1 MKETFNRLYNKI
13 DKKFIRFLFVGALN
27 TLFGYSIYALFI
39 FIGLHYSL
47 AVFFSTILGILFNF
61 KTIGILV
68 FKNNDN
74 SLIFRFFGVYAINYI
89 LNVSALTL
97 LKFSGSDNM
106 YINGLIV
113 VFPLALLSFI
123 LNKKFV
129 FVKRKE

>member
-13 DKKFIRFLFVGALN
+13 DKKFIRFLFVGVLN